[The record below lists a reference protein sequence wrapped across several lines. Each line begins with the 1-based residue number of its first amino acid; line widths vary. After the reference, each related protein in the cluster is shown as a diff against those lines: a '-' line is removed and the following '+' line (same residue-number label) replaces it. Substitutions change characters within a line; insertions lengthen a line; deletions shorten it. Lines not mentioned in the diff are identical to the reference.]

1 MAGGQKSTTYR
12 WVSLQIEWASKRH
25 TLQAVVIEAPSRDFD
40 LILGR
45 PDQQRIFGDVLFR
58 EDGSIRAIKEGQERE
73 VPLKAPSLNEVS
85 AAVQLDQEGESV
97 ILPDETE
104 EQMKQLAGDSLAKAS
119 FHSQESEWLHTLVD
133 SLPGLVRRHVV
144 PASPVSREVKERAPK
159 ACIRVKSS
167 EKLPTHVPSQI
178 GPKLARKLKDTIDEL
193 CKGGLLEPATSEVSM
208 RKL

>member
-1 MAGGQKSTTYR
+1 M
-12 WVSLQIEWASKRH
+12 
-25 TLQAVVIEAPSRDFD
+25 VIEAPSRDFD

-45 PDQQRIFGDVLFR
+45 PDQKWILGDVLFR

-178 GPKLARKLKDTIDEL
+178 RSQVSREI
-193 CKGGLLEPATSEVSM
+193 KGYDRRAM
-208 RKL
+208 